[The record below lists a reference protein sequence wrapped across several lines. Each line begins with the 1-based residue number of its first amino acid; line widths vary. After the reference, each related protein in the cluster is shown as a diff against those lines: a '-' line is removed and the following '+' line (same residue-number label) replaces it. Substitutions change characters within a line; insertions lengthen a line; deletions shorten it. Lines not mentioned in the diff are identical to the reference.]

1 MVSTKREHTLGI
13 WALGLGYFLF
23 YIPYSGLSKAVTSGL
38 LTNGT
43 PVPAFALL
51 PSTVISTSL
60 TMLLFITGMG
70 WWKYALGSDTAG
82 LVPRINPQTFISGLG
97 FATIIITTTLAYSFS
112 GVSIVF
118 ALILMRGGV
127 LIMSPII
134 DRIFHRRV
142 RWFSWAALGLSL
154 LAILIPFTG
163 VHEYKLNLAVLLNL
177 SAYLLG
183 YALRLPCMTNMAKTG
198 EKSIAIG
205 YFVQEQMVAMPA
217 LALIPAA
224 FAAIGHGHIMGQLRF
239 GFTHMF
245 SSSHSL
251 AGWAIGLFYTG
262 LGIFCTFIYLDR
274 RENTFCIP
282 MYACSSMLSGI
293 VATWILAKWF
303 HAPGAS
309 NMQLAGAMLIM
320 AALLIMS
327 PLHHLPLY
335 VAQIRDAVK
344 QKRLVLVAFSKSAMA
359 SSRAPQQERFITVDF
374 QALRQAARGS
384 SRAARGLDV

>member
-38 LTNGT
+38 LTKGIRI
-43 PVPAFALL
+43 PAFELL
-51 PSTVISTSL
+51 PSTVVSTSL
-60 TMLLFITGMG
+60 TMLLFITIMG
-70 WWKYALGSDTAG
+70 WWKYALGSGAAG
-82 LVPRINPQTFISGLG
+82 LVPRINLQTFISGLS

-112 GVSIVF
+112 GISIVF

-127 LIMSPII
+127 LIMSPVI

-142 RWFSWAALGLSL
+142 RWFSWAGLGLSL

-163 VHEYKLNLAVLLNL
+163 AHEYKLSLAVLLNL

-205 YFVQEQMVAMPA
+205 YFVQEQMIAMPA
-217 LALIPAA
+217 LALIPVGL
-224 FAAIGHGHIMGQLRF
+224 AAIGHGPIMSQLRF
-239 GFTHMF
+239 GFTHVF
-245 SSSHSL
+245 SSSYAP

-282 MYACSSMLSGI
+282 MHACSSMLSGI
-293 VATWILAKWF
+293 VATWILTKWF
-303 HAPGAS
+303 HAPGSS
-309 NMQLAGAMLIM
+309 NVQLAGAMLIM
-320 AALLIMS
+320 AALLVMS

-335 VAQIRDAVK
+335 AGQLRDAVK
-344 QKRLVLVAFSKSAMA
+344 QKRLVLLAFNKSAVA
-359 SSRAPQQERFITVDF
+359 GPQGPQQERFITVDF
-374 QALRQAARGS
+374 QALRHAARSS
-384 SRAARGLDV
+384 SRAARES